1 MIKSLDTKLASVH
14 ANPSRSEAFI
24 IADAK
29 DADGITGPCSRRGAK
44 AKDF

>member
-14 ANPSRSEAFI
+14 ANPSGSKALI

-29 DADGITGPCSRRGAK
+29 DADGIWHYRTLPTARR
-44 AKDF
+44 